1 MENNI
6 VHEDKNIDEKANKIK
21 EIISKNAQ
29 FIFNEVEKIVGRPL
43 TDEEREKLDIQ
54 CQAFFMI
61 SGMMM
66 TVI

>member
-1 MENNI
+1 MEENDDVI
-6 VHEDKNIDEKANKIK
+6 EEKANKIK
-21 EIISKNAQ
+21 EMISKNAQ
-29 FIFNEVEKIVGRPL
+29 FIFNEVERIAGRPL
-43 TDEEREKLDIQ
+43 TDEEKEKLDIQ